1 MIKKFLNNLLFFYII
16 KMVGDDMN
24 TIIIICLLVA
34 LIGSIIIVFIVNYNK
49 FQWLIIKLNKGENS
63 ISNYLNQKHSILV
76 RYVDILKESIEIN
89 SYIEE
94 YKNIDTKLSIND
106 LNQKVNDFNNLIN
119 GYLDNNEKLLKKE
132 AIVNINKEL
141 KTINIALNG
150 AKKYYN
156 DNLII
161 YNHLCH
167 KFPALLV
174 AKLFKYKDKDFQDEL
189 ENEEFK
195 ILNDEEKD

>member
-1 MIKKFLNNLLFFYII
+1 
-16 KMVGDDMN
+16 MVGDDMN
-24 TIIIICLLVA
+24 TIIIICLLIA
-34 LIGSIIIVFIVNYNK
+34 LISVITIIFIINYNK
-49 FQWLIIKLNKGENS
+49 FQWLIIKLNKGEKS
-63 ISNYLNQKHSILV
+63 ISNYLNQKHAILV
-76 RYVDILKESIEIN
+76 RYVDILKEDIQIN
-89 SYIEE
+89 DYLEE
-94 YKNIDTKLSIND
+94 YRNINAKLSINS

-119 GYLDNNEKLLKKE
+119 GYLDNNEKLMKKE
-132 AIVNINKEL
+132 AVININKEL
-141 KTINIALNG
+141 SSINIALNG

-167 KFPALLV
+167 KFPALII
-174 AKLFKYKDKDFQDEL
+174 AKLFRYKDKEFQDEL